1 MAGRRLFDEF
11 CSKFWFNLNLHI
23 VINFMLQGTLLSG
36 GTELLQVLVIY
47 FTFFPKLKHSVTGVK
62 S

>member
-1 MAGRRLFDEF
+1 
-11 CSKFWFNLNLHI
+11 
-23 VINFMLQGTLLSG
+23 MLQGTLLSG

-47 FTFFPKLKHSVTGVK
+47 FTFFPKLKHSVTRVK

>member
-1 MAGRRLFDEF
+1 
-11 CSKFWFNLNLHI
+11 
-23 VINFMLQGTLLSG
+23 MLQGTLLSG

-47 FTFFPKLKHSVTGVK
+47 FTFFPKFKHSVTRVK